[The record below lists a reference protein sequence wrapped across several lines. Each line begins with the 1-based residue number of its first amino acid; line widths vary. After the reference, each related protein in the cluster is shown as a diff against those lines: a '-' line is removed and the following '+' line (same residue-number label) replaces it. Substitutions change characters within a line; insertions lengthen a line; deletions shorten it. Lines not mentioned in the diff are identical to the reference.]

1 MRIDRRILFVIIV
14 LAIAIPLLKP
24 IGFPVHITKEVQQLY
39 DAIDELPPGSPIL
52 VSFDCESATLPE
64 MWPMALAVLRHSFR
78 KDLKVIG
85 MALWHEGTAIGEMAL
100 TQIAKEFNKEYGTD
114 YVYLGYRPRL
124 DATIL
129 GLGEGIARVYPQD
142 FYGNQTTELSVMTNV
157 HNYDDIPLVVE
168 LADDSYLLSW
178 IQFAGARYQQ
188 RIVCGTTAV
197 MATFFYPYL
206 HSGQIEGLIGGLKG
220 ASEYEKLINKPGDAT
235 IGMDSQ
241 SIAHLLI
248 ILFIGLGN
256 LAYYMGKRKNEKGMR

>member
-1 MRIDRRILFVIIV
+1 MRIDRRIIFILIA

-39 DAIDELPPGSPIL
+39 DAIDELPSGSVIL
-52 VSFDCESATLPE
+52 VSFDCESATIPE

-85 MALWHEGTAIGEMAL
+85 MALISEGTAIGEMAL
-100 TQIAKEFNKEYGTD
+100 TQIANEFNKKYGID

-129 GLGEGIARVYPQD
+129 GLGEDIAMVYPQD
-142 FYGNQTTELSVMTNV
+142 FYGNETTELSLMVGIR
-157 HNYDDIPLVVE
+157 NYDDILLVLE

-178 IQFAGARYQQ
+178 IQFAGAEYHQ

-235 IGMDSQ
+235 KGMDSQ
-241 SIAHLLI
+241 SVAHLLI

-256 LAYYMGKRKNEKGMR
+256 LAYYMGKRKSAKE